1 MSHNGFLVSIDGGS
15 FQGSSPMYSTQS
27 LVATM
32 NPIYV
37 NQAGDKMDG
46 NLDMKNNKI
55 INLQNPTDDNDAVNK
70 KYHMEQLLKH
80 KQEYDITLLSKAD
93 KPQEWTHRY
102 ILDFGSSDKSFKS
115 LTREIPMPILK
126 ELATKLNLTVIK
138 SSQIHLQITSVLGE
152 EYHDQIIMNIQ
163 NYKVFTDKIQISVN
177 AFRTTNEGWG
187 LHLHGHLTITICE
200 KELLIL

>member
-1 MSHNGFLVSIDGGS
+1 MNLLGADSNKKRINHNYLTIDKADDI
-15 FQGSSPMYSTQS
+15 F
-27 LVATM
+27 
-32 NPIYV
+32 V
-37 NQAGDKMDG
+37 NQDGDSMTG
-46 NLDMKNNKI
+46 NIDMKNNKI
-55 INLQNPTDDNDAVNK
+55 VNLQNPTDDNDAVNK
-70 KYHMEQLLKH
+70 SYLIKQKHQYDLLINDVHMKLDLLF
-80 KQEYDITLLSKAD
+80 LSKAD

-163 NYKVFTDKIQISVN
+163 SYKIFTDKIQISVN